1 VPSVTDSSFA
11 RRLTQLR
18 EAAGLSQYEVAKRAG
33 LTRQTLSRLEMGESV
48 PTWPTVQ
55 LLAAALG
62 VDCTA
67 FVDPALQ
74 PPAAEPS
81 RKAGRP
87 RKDADAAPSA
97 KPAAAAK
104 AKKAGG
110 TLAKAL
116 PKKAD
121 TGTPAAAKGSTAK
134 RRRKT

>member
-1 VPSVTDSSFA
+1 MPDSSFA

-18 EAAGLSQYEVAKRAG
+18 ETAGLSQYEVAKRAG

-74 PPAAEPS
+74 PPDAEPA
-81 RKAGRP
+81 RKPGRP
-87 RKDADAAPSA
+87 RKDTAANTG
-97 KPAAAAK
+97 KP
-104 AKKAGG
+104 
-110 TLAKAL
+110 T
-116 PKKAD
+116 
-121 TGTPAAAKGSTAK
+121 TAKGKAATK
-134 RRRKT
+134 RTTKRKEKP